1 MKAGISL
8 TGAYV
13 KEGMAAAIP
22 FSYCTN
28 WQHSC
33 NEEIEGLNIKN
44 TSWYDKRVLK
54 LAGKKDYLFVYQEAH
69 YEL

>member
-28 WQHSC
+28 WQ
-33 NEEIEGLNIKN
+33 LY
-44 TSWYDKRVLK
+44 T
-54 LAGKKDYLFVYQEAH
+54 VYQGVVFNVNNVK
-69 YEL
+69 YYTFFVSLITTYIQ

>member
-1 MKAGISL
+1 VKAGISL

-28 WQHSC
+28 
-33 NEEIEGLNIKN
+33 G
-44 TSWYDKRVLK
+44 
-54 LAGKKDYLFVYQEAH
+54 AG
-69 YEL
+69 